1 MAQYKTDSQEYT
13 SNGGSTFETQLL
25 ATKNGQVIDES
36 NPTLG
41 ISLAAEDEL
50 EIMVAAS
57 STNLALD
64 SAAATSFAPA
74 TASALVSVTQ
84 VQL

>member
-13 SNGGSTFETQLL
+13 SNGGST
-25 ATKNGQVIDES
+25 
-36 NPTLG
+36 
-41 ISLAAEDEL
+41 AAEDEL